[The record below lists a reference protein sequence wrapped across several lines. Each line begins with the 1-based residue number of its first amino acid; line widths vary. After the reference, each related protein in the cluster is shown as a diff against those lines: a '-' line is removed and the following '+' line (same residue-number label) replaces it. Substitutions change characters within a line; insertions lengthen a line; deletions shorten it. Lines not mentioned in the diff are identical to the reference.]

1 MGNVGKGTSIFCH
14 QLDST
19 PNITMSLPV
28 PGAVHLVD
36 LANNLAV
43 KHGEGKKDIVLIP
56 QPSSDPNDP
65 LNWGWWRKNH
75 NRLWQCLWMISGCA
89 IISSLS
95 PAYLLIQE
103 DTGIPIANLSTGI
116 GLMYLFLGWGNL
128 IFQPLALNFGRR
140 PVLIFSLL
148 GTALMVLWSAY
159 IQSSG
164 VWYLNRILMGIFFA
178 PVETLVEIVVT
189 DLSFTHERGFHMAI
203 YQWTLWNGALL
214 APIPA
219 GYIAENHGWR
229 WIQWTGAILGLSV
242 TFLMIFFFEETMY
255 FRQTIRDEFVGE
267 NIQET
272 DISSQVSQSE
282 KSKGPVDSKAQLS
295 STSNSESPIE
305 QAEVWLTPKQ
315 SFLRNLRLWN
325 LRAPDQ
331 PRTPWKSVLLPLILL
346 RYPAMLFG
354 GLLVGSVLSWFNVL
368 NATTAEVFG
377 NAPYNFTTNQ
387 IGLIYLASVIGAT
400 IGCFLSGTLS
410 DMLSEWLARRNNGIK
425 EPEHRLWI
433 GAIALVVHP
442 AGCLL
447 YGIGATQQIHWVG
460 LAFGIGLMSMC
471 LPIGSNIGIT
481 YVIDSYK
488 EVAGEAVVSV
498 ILIRNTIGFA
508 FAYAIVPM
516 ITDLGLQNSFILV
529 AVFGAAFWVL
539 CLVMIWKGKSW
550 RRSSATTYWHLVEGH
565 GLHAH

>member
-1 MGNVGKGTSIFCH
+1 MGMGKGTSIFCH

-19 PNITMSLPV
+19 SNITMSLPV
-28 PGAVHLVD
+28 PGTVHLVD

-272 DISSQVSQSE
+272 ENSSRMSQSE
-282 KSKGPVDSKAQLS
+282 ETKGPVDSKAQLS
-295 STSNSESPIE
+295 STSNSAPC
-305 QAEVWLTPKQ
+305 
-315 SFLRNLRLWN
+315 
-325 LRAPDQ
+325 RAG
-331 PRTPWKSVLLPLILL
+331 
-346 RYPAMLFG
+346 G
-354 GLLVGSVLSWFNVL
+354 GLAHAKTELPS
-368 NATTAEVFG
+368 
-377 NAPYNFTTNQ
+377 
-387 IGLIYLASVIGAT
+387 
-400 IGCFLSGTLS
+400 
-410 DMLSEWLARRNNGIK
+410 K
-425 EPEHRLWI
+425 PE
-433 GAIALVVHP
+433 ALESS
-442 AGCLL
+442 C
-447 YGIGATQQIHWVG
+447 T
-460 LAFGIGLMSMC
+460 
-471 LPIGSNIGIT
+471 
-481 YVIDSYK
+481 
-488 EVAGEAVVSV
+488 
-498 ILIRNTIGFA
+498 
-508 FAYAIVPM
+508 
-516 ITDLGLQNSFILV
+516 
-529 AVFGAAFWVL
+529 GAANDVVEIHYAASDIVALSSHALWGSL
-539 CLVMIWKGKSW
+539 GWQRSLLVQRPQRNH
-550 RRSSATTYWHLVEGH
+550 RRSLRQCTL
-565 GLHAH
+565 